1 LARYSIF
8 MPAASTSWTCTKT
21 SEPPPWG
28 REQGAFFGICRE
40 EQRGI
45 ANGCRVGRRFTL
57 GTRRP
62 HNSIV
67 GPPHLA
73 AVQKIVDALIQRD
86 ARDELTRLTHRL
98 ERLRFR
104 AEPEGD
110 AP

>member
-1 LARYSIF
+1 LQG
-8 MPAASTSWTCTKT
+8 
-21 SEPPPWG
+21 EPIRWHSNFVMVSRCCKG
-28 REQGAFFGICRE
+28 FSLFREQGAFFGICRE